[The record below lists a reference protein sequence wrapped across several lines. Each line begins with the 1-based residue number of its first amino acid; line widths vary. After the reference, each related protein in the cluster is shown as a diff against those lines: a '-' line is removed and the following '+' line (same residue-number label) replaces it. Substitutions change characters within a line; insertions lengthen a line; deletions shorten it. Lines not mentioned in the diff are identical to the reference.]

1 MTEKERKY
9 IARRLLSDP
18 YGSFFQELSEGEL
31 KDFYKTKCRCE
42 VVPGTVQ
49 CAIDEAR
56 EILGEPEA
64 SRLTLRQLKN
74 R

>member
-18 YGSFFQELSEGEL
+18 YGSFFQELSEEEL
-31 KDFYKTKCRCE
+31 KAFYRTKCQCE
-42 VVPGTVQ
+42 VIPSSVQ
-49 CAIDEAR
+49 CAINYAR
-56 EILGEPEA
+56 EVLGEPEA
-64 SRLTLRQLKN
+64 SRLTIKILKN